1 MALAT
6 EITKAKMAL
15 RVTTNAFDTQI
26 GDLLDASAVDLHIA
40 GVEIPEQYGPI
51 VETAKIT
58 YVALHFGEPDNY
70 DKLKASYDEQKAQLS
85 NATGYTDWSVENV

>member
-6 EITKAKMAL
+6 EIAKAKMAL

-26 GDLLDASAVDLHIA
+26 GDLLDASAVDLNIA

-70 DKLKASYDEQKAQLS
+70 DKLKASYDEQKAQLAT
-85 NATGYTDWSVENV
+85 ATGYTDWGDE

>member
-1 MALAT
+1 MAQAT
-6 EITKAKMAL
+6 EIQKAKLAL
-15 RVTTNAFDTQI
+15 RVTGNSFDSQI

-85 NATGYTDWSVENV
+85 TATGYTDWGADNG

>member
-6 EITKAKMAL
+6 EITKAKLAL
-15 RVTTNAFDTQI
+15 RVTTNAFDSQI
-26 GDLLDASAVDLHIA
+26 GNLLDASAVDLNIA

-70 DKLKASYDEQKAQLS
+70 DKLKASYDEQKAQLAT
-85 NATGYTDWSVENV
+85 ATGYTDWGDE

>member
-6 EITKAKMAL
+6 EIAKAKMAL
-15 RVTTNAFDTQI
+15 RVTTNTFDTQI
-26 GDLLDASAVDLHIA
+26 GDLLDASAVDLNIA

-70 DKLKASYDEQKAQLS
+70 DKLKASYDEQKAQLAT
-85 NATGYTDWSVENV
+85 ATGYTDWGDE

>member
-15 RVTTNAFDTQI
+15 RVTTNAYDTQI

-70 DKLKASYDEQKAQLS
+70 DKLKASYDEQKAQLAT
-85 NATGYTDWSVENV
+85 ATGYTDWGDE

>member
-6 EITKAKMAL
+6 EIAKAKMAL
-15 RVTTNAFDTQI
+15 RVTTNAFDSQI

-70 DKLKASYDEQKAQLS
+70 DKLKASYDEQKAQLAT
-85 NATGYTDWSVENV
+85 ATGYTDWGDE